1 MKFKIHRGTKEIGG
15 SCVELSKGKSRII
28 LDLGMPIVK
37 PGGQEGEEFNF
48 QDHKDTPGYKLVEVG
63 ILPDISGLYSWDT
76 DNSLADG
83 VLISHAH
90 KDHYGFVQ
98 YIHPEVQIYASEGTA
113 ALLKVS
119 ELFLPDPVVIKSPKI
134 LPKSKAFQIGP
145 FNITAFLVDHSAPDA
160 LAFEVETGG
169 KKLFYS
175 GDIRGHGRKGTLFER
190 MIQNPPKHVT
200 ALLMEGS
207 TIGRN
212 KQKYRDENAV
222 ENGIAEL
229 IASRDNM
236 ALLFCSSQNL
246 DRIVSAYKAAIRT
259 DRILVIDLYTAF
271 VLDALKIIS
280 SSIPQYY
287 WDRVRVKFWHYHREC
302 LINGGY
308 ENFVTAVAKSG
319 NGIKMDELIAHR
331 KNILMLAKANSLLPK
346 ILTRLP
352 DFDSLTIIWSLW
364 NGYLTGEDILSK
376 LCAELA
382 LTIEQIHT
390 SGHASIKDLKR
401 LANAI
406 NPQFLIPIHTFYP
419 YDYEQFGMPVRIL
432 EDGETMEL

>member
-15 SCVELSKGKSRII
+15 SCVELSKDKSRII
-28 LDLGMPIVK
+28 LDLGMPLVK
-37 PGGQEGEEFNF
+37 PGGQEGEEFYF
-48 QDHKDTPGYKLVEVG
+48 REYKETPGAELVGLG
-63 ILPDISGLYSWDT
+63 ILPDIPGLYSWDI
-76 DNSLADG
+76 DDSLVDG

-90 KDHYGFVQ
+90 MDHYGFVQ
-98 YIHPEVQIYASEGTA
+98 YIHPKVQIYASEGAA
-113 ALLKVS
+113 ALIKVS
-119 ELFLPDPVVIKSPKI
+119 ELFLPDPVAIRPPKI
-134 LPKSKAFQIGP
+134 LPKSKSFQIGL

-169 KKLFYS
+169 NKLFYS

-190 MIQNPPKHVT
+190 MIQNPPQNVN

-207 TIGRN
+207 TIGRH

-229 IASRDNM
+229 IAARDNM

-302 LINGGY
+302 LINAGY

-319 NGIKMDELIAHR
+319 NGIRIDDLIAQR
-331 KNILMLAKANSLLPK
+331 KNILMLAKSNSLLPK

-352 DFDSLTIIWSLW
+352 DFNSVSIIWSLW

-390 SGHASIKDLKR
+390 SGHASIKDLKH

-406 NPQFLIPIHTFYP
+406 NPQFLIPIHTFRP
-419 YDYEQFGMPVRIL
+419 YDYEQFGIPVRIL